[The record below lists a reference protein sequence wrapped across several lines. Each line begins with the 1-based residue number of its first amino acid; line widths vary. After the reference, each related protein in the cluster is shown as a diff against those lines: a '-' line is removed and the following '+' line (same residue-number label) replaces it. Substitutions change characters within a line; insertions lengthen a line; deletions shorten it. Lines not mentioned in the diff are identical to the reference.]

1 MSLDLIEGGA
11 GSRKR
16 CKSYQKRSKK
26 TGHCRN
32 VGSKSRRSG
41 MMTRAMTRRMRGG
54 EIEGGEVE
62 GGEVEG
68 GDGTRKKCKR
78 GKTRRGTGVCHKPK
92 SKKSRSPKSKK
103 SRSRR
108 SCRS

>member
-26 TGHCRN
+26 TGHCKN
-32 VGSKSRRSG
+32 VGSKKRSG
-41 MMTRAMTRRMRGG
+41 MRTRAMTRRMRGG
-54 EIEGGEVE
+54 EIEGGEIEGGEVE

-68 GDGTRKKCKR
+68 GASMRKKCKR

-92 SKKSRSPKSKK
+92 SKKK

-108 SCRS
+108 S